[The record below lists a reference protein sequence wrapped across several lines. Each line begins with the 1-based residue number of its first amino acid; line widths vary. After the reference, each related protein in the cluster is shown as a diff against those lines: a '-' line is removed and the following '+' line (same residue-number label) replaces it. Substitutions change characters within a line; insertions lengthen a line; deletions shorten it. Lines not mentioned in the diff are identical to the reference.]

1 MPYFITQENADCSGW
16 AVMAVDSDE
25 VFGCHT
31 TKQSAIDQAVAISL
45 AEQVEFLGERNESGP
60 QVVVTDID
68 GTIFIDGNKTNENL
82 LAYLDSFPDTSIF
95 VVTGRLE
102 EDRERTSNELTDA
115 GVRFDD
121 LIMRPD
127 ESLTSNEFKAETA
140 VRLMETY
147 NVMIA
152 VDNDEGA
159 RAAYRAAGITAL
171 HPNEVPA
178 SRAEAEPA
186 PPEDQVTGSDENK
199 PGSAQGPGGDVEF
212 SAATE
217 TALRNK
223 VTEHNDNMA
232 EDNKPDY
239 TRTTFGQLATVYRR
253 GSGAYSV
260 SHRPGVSRA
269 AWSMAR
275 VNAYLYLLR
284 NGRPENANYI
294 GDNDLLPEGHP
305 RSSRS
310 LEARAVDLSPPAYMV
325 DAARKGLEW
334 FAEGLAG
341 DGLQDSTVRAA
352 REMVAGRVSEDKWR
366 KIAAW
371 ISRHLVDLDSPD
383 ANPSSDN
390 YPSPGVVA
398 HALWGSDGGKA
409 GARRVLSY
417 AEDII
422 GRIEAEN
429 TNRSKERTV
438 SKIETRIFANDF
450 EVRETSDGMTLTGY
464 AARFNEPSEPLPFV
478 ERIQRGAFKRSL
490 SSRNN
495 IYMLWNHSSSDVLA
509 STRAGSLRLS
519 EDEYG
524 LRVEADLPDT
534 QLGRDAKVLIQ
545 RGDVTGF
552 SFGFTVP
559 ANGDSWN
566 ADGTERTLK
575 SVRLLE
581 VSAGVAFPAY
591 PSTVGSAQVRSL
603 EDVVSAV
610 GVDYDALTMV
620 LNKVAAGEPITYAEK
635 EVMELVLDALVPE
648 EDVQADP
655 EMMPEDEPV
664 TEENGLDMLAL
675 KRKRLALMLLETL

>member
-1 MPYFITQENADCSGW
+1 MPYYITQENADCSGW
-16 AVMAVDSDE
+16 AVMAIDSDE

-45 AEQVEFLGERNESGP
+45 AEEVEFLGERNESGP

-68 GTIFIDGNKTNENL
+68 GTIFIDGKTNENL
-82 LAYLDSFPDTSIF
+82 LAYLDSFPDTAIY

-140 VRLMETY
+140 VTLMETF

-178 SRAEAEPA
+178 SRAEA
-186 PPEDQVTGSDENK
+186 
-199 PGSAQGPGGDVEF
+199 
-212 SAATE
+212 
-217 TALRNK
+217 
-223 VTEHNDNMA
+223 
-232 EDNKPDY
+232 
-239 TRTTFGQLATVYRR
+239 
-253 GSGAYSV
+253 
-260 SHRPGVSRA
+260 
-269 AWSMAR
+269 
-275 VNAYLYLLR
+275 
-284 NGRPENANYI
+284 
-294 GDNDLLPEGHP
+294 
-305 RSSRS
+305 
-310 LEARAVDLSPPAYMV
+310 RAVDLTPPAYMV
-325 DAARKGLEW
+325 GAARKGLEW

-341 DGLQDSTVRAA
+341 DGLTGRTVREA
-352 REMVAGRVSEDKWR
+352 RDMVAGQVSEDKWVR
-366 KIAAW
+366 IAAW

-383 ANPSSDN
+383 ANPDSDN
-390 YPSPGVVA
+390 YPSAGVVA

-429 TNRSKERTV
+429 TNRSKGRTV
-438 SKIETRIFANDF
+438 SKIETRVFTNDF
-450 EVRETSDGMTLTGY
+450 EIRETSDGMTLSGY
-464 AARFNEPSEPLPFV
+464 AAVFNSNSEPLPFI
-478 ERIQRGAFKRSL
+478 ERIAPGAFKRSL
-490 SSRNN
+490 RAKND
-495 IYMLWNHSSSDVLA
+495 IKLLWNHDSSMVLG
-509 STRAGSLRLS
+509 STRAGTLRLS
-519 EDEYG
+519 EDDKG
-524 LRVEADLPDT
+524 LRVEADLPST
-534 QLGRDAKVLIQ
+534 SFGLDAKISIQ

-559 ANGDSWN
+559 PNGDTWN

-581 VSAGVAFPAY
+581 VSTGVAFPAY
-591 PSTVGSAQVRSL
+591 PSTNGTAQVRSL
-603 EDVVSAV
+603 EEIATAIE
-610 GVDYDALTMV
+610 VDLEMVTVALE
-620 LNKVAAGEPITYAEK
+620 KISAGEPISEVEK
-635 EVMELVLDALVPE
+635 EMIESVMDALVPV
-648 EDVQADP
+648 EDVA
-655 EMMPEDEPV
+655 EDVPAEDAPMDEAM
-664 TEENGLDMLAL
+664 TEQNGLDQLAL
-675 KRKRLALMLLETL
+675 HRKKLALMELLETL

>member
-1 MPYFITQENADCSGW
+1 MPYYITDENAECSGW

-31 TKQSAIDQAVAISL
+31 TKESAIDQAVAISL
-45 AEQVEFLGERNESGP
+45 AEEVEFLGERNESGP

-68 GTIFIDGNKTNENL
+68 GTIFIDGQTNENL
-82 LAYLDSFPDTSIF
+82 LAYLDSFPSTSIF

-147 NVMIA
+147 NVMVA

-178 SRAEAEPA
+178 SRAEA
-186 PPEDQVTGSDENK
+186 
-199 PGSAQGPGGDVEF
+199 
-212 SAATE
+212 
-217 TALRNK
+217 
-223 VTEHNDNMA
+223 
-232 EDNKPDY
+232 
-239 TRTTFGQLATVYRR
+239 
-253 GSGAYSV
+253 
-260 SHRPGVSRA
+260 
-269 AWSMAR
+269 
-275 VNAYLYLLR
+275 
-284 NGRPENANYI
+284 
-294 GDNDLLPEGHP
+294 
-305 RSSRS
+305 
-310 LEARAVDLSPPAYMV
+310 RAVDLTPPAYMV
-325 DAARKGLEW
+325 NAARQGLEW
-334 FAEGLAG
+334 YAEGLAG

-383 ANPSSDN
+383 ANPSSEN
-390 YPSPGVVA
+390 FPSPGVVA
-398 HALWGSDGGKA
+398 HALWGSDGGKS

-429 TNRSKERTV
+429 TNRSKGRTV
-438 SKIETRIFANDF
+438 SKIETRVFTNDF

-534 QLGRDAKVLIQ
+534 QLGRDARVLIQ

-603 EDVVSAV
+603 EDVVVAV

-620 LNKVAAGEPITYAEK
+620 LGKVAAGEPITYAEK

>member
-1 MPYFITQENADCSGW
+1 MPYYITEENAECSGW

-45 AEQVEFLGERNESGP
+45 AEEVEFLGERNESGP

-68 GTIFIDGNKTNENL
+68 GTIFIDGNQTNDNL

-147 NVMIA
+147 NVMVA
-152 VDNDEGA
+152 VDNDAGA
-159 RAAYRAAGITAL
+159 RSAYRAAGITAL

-178 SRAEAEPA
+178 SRAEA
-186 PPEDQVTGSDENK
+186 
-199 PGSAQGPGGDVEF
+199 
-212 SAATE
+212 
-217 TALRNK
+217 
-223 VTEHNDNMA
+223 
-232 EDNKPDY
+232 
-239 TRTTFGQLATVYRR
+239 
-253 GSGAYSV
+253 
-260 SHRPGVSRA
+260 
-269 AWSMAR
+269 
-275 VNAYLYLLR
+275 
-284 NGRPENANYI
+284 
-294 GDNDLLPEGHP
+294 
-305 RSSRS
+305 
-310 LEARAVDLSPPAYMV
+310 RAVDLTPPAYMV

-341 DGLQDSTVRAA
+341 DGLTGRTVREA
-352 REMVAGRVSEDKWR
+352 RDMVAGQVSEDKWVR
-366 KIAAW
+366 IAAW

-383 ANPSSDN
+383 ANPDSDN
-390 YPSPGVVA
+390 YPSAGVVA

-429 TNRSKERTV
+429 TNRSKVTM
-438 SKIETRIFANDF
+438 SKIETRVFTNDF
-450 EVRETSDGMTLTGY
+450 EVRETATGMTLTGY
-464 AARFNEPSEPLPFV
+464 AARFNEPSEPLPFT
-478 ERIQRGAFKRSL
+478 ERIQRGAFKLSLRSKNDIKL
-490 SSRNN
+490 
-495 IYMLWNHSSSDVLA
+495 LWNHDSSMVLG
-509 STRAGSLRLS
+509 STRSKTLRLY
-519 EDEYG
+519 EDELG
-524 LRVEADLPDT
+524 LRIEADLPDT
-534 QLGRDAKVLIQ
+534 QAGRDAKVLIQ

-559 ANGDSWN
+559 PNGDTWN

-581 VSAGVAFPAY
+581 VSTGVAFPAY
-591 PSTVGSAQVRSL
+591 PSTASAQVRSL
-603 EDVVSAV
+603 EDVVMAV
-610 GVDYDALTMV
+610 GVDYDALSMV
-620 LNKVAAGEPITYAEK
+620 LGKVAAGEPITYAEK

-648 EDVQADP
+648 EEAPV
-655 EMMPEDEPV
+655 EDAPMDEAM
-664 TEENGLDMLAL
+664 TEQNGLDQLAL
-675 KRKRLALMLLETL
+675 HRKKLALMELLETL

>member
-1 MPYFITQENADCSGW
+1 MPYFITQENAECSGW
-16 AVMAVDSDE
+16 AVMAIDSDE

-45 AEQVEFLGERNESGP
+45 AEEVEFLGERNESGP

-68 GTIFIDGNKTNENL
+68 GTIFTDGKTNENL

-147 NVMIA
+147 NVMVA

-159 RAAYRAAGITAL
+159 RSAYRAAGITAL

-178 SRAEAEPA
+178 SRAE
-186 PPEDQVTGSDENK
+186 V
-199 PGSAQGPGGDVEF
+199 
-212 SAATE
+212 
-217 TALRNK
+217 
-223 VTEHNDNMA
+223 
-232 EDNKPDY
+232 
-239 TRTTFGQLATVYRR
+239 
-253 GSGAYSV
+253 
-260 SHRPGVSRA
+260 
-269 AWSMAR
+269 
-275 VNAYLYLLR
+275 
-284 NGRPENANYI
+284 
-294 GDNDLLPEGHP
+294 
-305 RSSRS
+305 
-310 LEARAVDLSPPAYMV
+310 RAVDLTPPAYMV

-341 DGLQDSTVRAA
+341 DGLTGRTVREA
-352 REMVAGRVSEDKWR
+352 RDMVAGQVSEDKWVR
-366 KIAAW
+366 IAAW

-383 ANPSSDN
+383 ANPDSDN
-390 YPSPGVVA
+390 YPSAGVVA

-429 TNRSKERTV
+429 TNRSKGRTV

>member
-1 MPYFITQENADCSGW
+1 MPYYITEENAECSGW

-45 AEQVEFLGERNESGP
+45 AEEVEFLGERNESGP

-147 NVMIA
+147 NVMVA
-152 VDNDEGA
+152 VDNDDGA

-178 SRAEAEPA
+178 SRAEA
-186 PPEDQVTGSDENK
+186 
-199 PGSAQGPGGDVEF
+199 
-212 SAATE
+212 
-217 TALRNK
+217 
-223 VTEHNDNMA
+223 
-232 EDNKPDY
+232 
-239 TRTTFGQLATVYRR
+239 
-253 GSGAYSV
+253 
-260 SHRPGVSRA
+260 
-269 AWSMAR
+269 
-275 VNAYLYLLR
+275 
-284 NGRPENANYI
+284 
-294 GDNDLLPEGHP
+294 
-305 RSSRS
+305 
-310 LEARAVDLSPPAYMV
+310 RAVDLTPPAYMV

-341 DGLQDSTVRAA
+341 DGLTGRTVREA
-352 REMVAGRVSEDKWR
+352 RDMVAGQVSEDKWVR
-366 KIAAW
+366 IAAW

-383 ANPSSDN
+383 ANPDSDN
-390 YPSPGVVA
+390 YPSAGVVA
-398 HALWGSDGGKA
+398 HALWGSDGGKS

-429 TNRSKERTV
+429 TNRSKGRTV

>member
-1 MPYFITQENADCSGW
+1 MPYYITEENADCSGW

-45 AEQVEFLGERNESGP
+45 AEEVEFLGERNESGP

-68 GTIFIDGNKTNENL
+68 GTLFIDGETNENL

-178 SRAEAEPA
+178 SRAEA
-186 PPEDQVTGSDENK
+186 
-199 PGSAQGPGGDVEF
+199 
-212 SAATE
+212 
-217 TALRNK
+217 
-223 VTEHNDNMA
+223 
-232 EDNKPDY
+232 
-239 TRTTFGQLATVYRR
+239 
-253 GSGAYSV
+253 
-260 SHRPGVSRA
+260 
-269 AWSMAR
+269 
-275 VNAYLYLLR
+275 
-284 NGRPENANYI
+284 
-294 GDNDLLPEGHP
+294 
-305 RSSRS
+305 
-310 LEARAVDLSPPAYMV
+310 RAVDLTPPAYMV

-334 FAEGLAG
+334 FTEGLAG
-341 DGLQDSTVRAA
+341 DGLTGQTVREA
-352 REMVAGRVSEDKWR
+352 RDMVAGQVSEDKWVR
-366 KIAAW
+366 IAAW
-371 ISRHLVDLDSPD
+371 IARHLVDLDSPD
-383 ANPSSDN
+383 AKPDSDN
-390 YPSPGVVA
+390 YPSAGVVA

-429 TNRSKERTV
+429 TNRSKGRTV
-438 SKIETRIFANDF
+438 SKIETRVFVNDF
-450 EVRETSDGMTLTGY
+450 EVRETAEGMTLTGY
-464 AARFNEPSEPLPFV
+464 AARFNEPSEPLPFI
-478 ERIQRGAFKRSL
+478 ERIAPGAFKRSL
-490 SSRNN
+490 RAKND
-495 IYMLWNHSSSDVLA
+495 IKLLWNHSSSDVLG
-509 STRAGSLRLS
+509 STRSGTLRLS
-519 EDEYG
+519 EDELG

-534 QLGRDAKVLIQ
+534 QAGRDAKVLIQ

-559 ANGDSWN
+559 ANGDSWSS
-566 ADGTERTLK
+566 DGTERTLK

-581 VSAGVAFPAY
+581 VSTGVAFPAY
-591 PSTVGSAQVRSL
+591 PSTNGTAQVRSL
-603 EDVVSAV
+603 EDVVMAV
-610 GVDYDALTMV
+610 GVDYDALSMV
-620 LNKVAAGEPITYAEK
+620 LGKVAAGEPITYAEK

-648 EDVQADP
+648 EEAPV
-655 EMMPEDEPV
+655 EDAPMDEAM
-664 TEENGLDMLAL
+664 TEQNGLDQLAL
-675 KRKRLALMLLETL
+675 HRKKLALMELLETL

>member
-1 MPYFITQENADCSGW
+1 MPYYITEENADCSGW

-45 AEQVEFLGERNESGP
+45 AEDVEFLGERNESGP

-68 GTIFIDGNKTNENL
+68 GTIFIDGNKTNDGL
-82 LAYLDSFPDTSIF
+82 LSYLDSFPDTSIF

-115 GVRFDD
+115 GVRFND

-147 NVMIA
+147 NVMVA

-178 SRAEAEPA
+178 SRAEA
-186 PPEDQVTGSDENK
+186 
-199 PGSAQGPGGDVEF
+199 
-212 SAATE
+212 
-217 TALRNK
+217 
-223 VTEHNDNMA
+223 
-232 EDNKPDY
+232 
-239 TRTTFGQLATVYRR
+239 
-253 GSGAYSV
+253 
-260 SHRPGVSRA
+260 
-269 AWSMAR
+269 
-275 VNAYLYLLR
+275 
-284 NGRPENANYI
+284 
-294 GDNDLLPEGHP
+294 
-305 RSSRS
+305 
-310 LEARAVDLSPPAYMV
+310 RAVDLTPPAYMV

-371 ISRHLVDLDSPD
+371 IPRHLVDLDAPAADPD
-383 ANPSSDN
+383 NED

-429 TNRSKERTV
+429 DNRSKGRTV
-438 SKIETRIFANDF
+438 SKIETRVFTNDF
-450 EVRETSDGMTLTGY
+450 EVRETADGMTLTGY
-464 AARFNEPSEPLPFV
+464 AARFNEPSEPLPFI
-478 ERIQRGAFKRSL
+478 ERIAPGAFKRSL
-490 SSRNN
+490 RAKND
-495 IYMLWNHSSSDVLA
+495 IKLLWNHSSSDVLG
-509 STRAGSLRLS
+509 STRSGTLRLY
-519 EDEYG
+519 EDEMG

-534 QLGRDAKVLIQ
+534 QAGRDAKVLIQ

-559 ANGDSWN
+559 PNGDSWN
-566 ADGTERTLK
+566 SDGTERTLR

-581 VSAGVAFPAY
+581 VSTGVAFPAY

-603 EDVVSAV
+603 EDVVMAV
-610 GVDYDALTMV
+610 GVDYDALSMV
-620 LNKVAAGEPITYAEK
+620 LGKVAAGEPITYAEK

-648 EDVQADP
+648 EEAPV
-655 EMMPEDEPV
+655 EDAPMDEAM
-664 TEENGLDMLAL
+664 TEQNGLDQLAL
-675 KRKRLALMLLETL
+675 HRKKLALMELLESL

>member
-1 MPYFITQENADCSGW
+1 MPYYITEENADCSGW

-45 AEQVEFLGERNESGP
+45 AEEVEFLGERNESGP

-68 GTIFIDGNKTNENL
+68 GTLFIDGETNENL

-115 GVRFDD
+115 GVRFSD
-121 LIMRPD
+121 LILRPD

-140 VRLMETY
+140 VTLMETY
-147 NVMIA
+147 NVMVA

-178 SRAEAEPA
+178 SRSE
-186 PPEDQVTGSDENK
+186 S
-199 PGSAQGPGGDVEF
+199 
-212 SAATE
+212 
-217 TALRNK
+217 
-223 VTEHNDNMA
+223 
-232 EDNKPDY
+232 
-239 TRTTFGQLATVYRR
+239 
-253 GSGAYSV
+253 
-260 SHRPGVSRA
+260 
-269 AWSMAR
+269 
-275 VNAYLYLLR
+275 
-284 NGRPENANYI
+284 
-294 GDNDLLPEGHP
+294 
-305 RSSRS
+305 
-310 LEARAVDLSPPAYMV
+310 RAVDLTPPAYMM

-341 DGLQDSTVRAA
+341 DGLTGRTVREA
-352 REMVAGRVSEDKWR
+352 RDMVAGQVSADKWVR
-366 KIAAW
+366 IAAW

-383 ANPSSDN
+383 ANPDSDN
-390 YPSPGVVA
+390 YPSAGVVA

-422 GRIEAEN
+422 GRIKAEN
-429 TNRSKERTV
+429 TNRSKGGTV
-438 SKIETRIFANDF
+438 SKIETRVFLNDF
-450 EVRETSDGMTLTGY
+450 EVRETADGMTLTGY
-464 AARFNEPSEPLPFV
+464 AARFNEPSEPLPFI
-478 ERIQRGAFKRSL
+478 ERIAPGAFKRSL
-490 SSRNN
+490 RAKND
-495 IYMLWNHSSSDVLA
+495 IKLLWNHDSSSVLG
-509 STRAGSLRLS
+509 STRSGTLRLY
-519 EDEYG
+519 EDEMG

-534 QLGRDAKVLIQ
+534 QAGRDAKVLIQ

-566 ADGTERTLK
+566 SEGTERTLK

-581 VSAGVAFPAY
+581 VSTGVAFPAY
-591 PSTVGSAQVRSL
+591 PSTNGTAQVRSL

-610 GVDYDALTMV
+610 GVDYDALSMV
-620 LNKVAAGEPITYAEK
+620 LGKVAAGEPITYAEK

-648 EDVQADP
+648 EEAPV
-655 EMMPEDEPV
+655 EDAPMDEAM
-664 TEENGLDMLAL
+664 TEQNGLDQLAL
-675 KRKRLALMLLETL
+675 HRKKIALMELLDSL

>member
-45 AEQVEFLGERNESGP
+45 AEEVEFLGERNESGP

-68 GTIFIDGNKTNENL
+68 GTIFVDGNKTNENL

-178 SRAEAEPA
+178 SRAEA
-186 PPEDQVTGSDENK
+186 
-199 PGSAQGPGGDVEF
+199 
-212 SAATE
+212 
-217 TALRNK
+217 
-223 VTEHNDNMA
+223 
-232 EDNKPDY
+232 
-239 TRTTFGQLATVYRR
+239 
-253 GSGAYSV
+253 
-260 SHRPGVSRA
+260 
-269 AWSMAR
+269 
-275 VNAYLYLLR
+275 
-284 NGRPENANYI
+284 
-294 GDNDLLPEGHP
+294 
-305 RSSRS
+305 
-310 LEARAVDLSPPAYMV
+310 RAVDLTPPAYMV

-341 DGLQDSTVRAA
+341 DGLTGRTVREA
-352 REMVAGRVSEDKWR
+352 RDMVAGQVSEDKWVR
-366 KIAAW
+366 IAAW

-383 ANPSSDN
+383 ANPDSDN
-390 YPSPGVVA
+390 YPSAGVVA
-398 HALWGSDGGKA
+398 HALWGSAGGKA

-429 TNRSKERTV
+429 TNRSKGRTV
-438 SKIETRIFANDF
+438 SKIETRIFTNDF
-450 EVRETSDGMTLTGY
+450 EVRETSDGMTLSGY
-464 AARFNEPSEPLPFV
+464 AAVFNSNSEPLPFI
-478 ERIQRGAFKRSL
+478 ERIAPGAFKRSL
-490 SSRNN
+490 SSRND
-495 IYMLWNHSSSDVLA
+495 IKLLWNHDSSSVLG
-509 STRAGSLRLS
+509 STRSGTLRLY
-519 EDEYG
+519 EDDKG

-534 QLGRDAKVLIQ
+534 QAGRDAKVLIQ

-566 ADGTERTLK
+566 DSGTERTLK

-581 VSAGVAFPAY
+581 VSTGVAFPAY

-648 EDVQADP
+648 KDVQADP

>member
-1 MPYFITQENADCSGW
+1 MPYYITQENADCLGW

-45 AEQVEFLGERNESGP
+45 AEEVEFLGERNESGP

-68 GTIFIDGNKTNENL
+68 GTIFIDGNKVNEEL
-82 LAYLDSFPDTSIF
+82 LSYLDSFPSTSIF

-121 LIMRPD
+121 LVMRPD

-147 NVMIA
+147 NVMVA

-178 SRAEAEPA
+178 SRAEA
-186 PPEDQVTGSDENK
+186 
-199 PGSAQGPGGDVEF
+199 
-212 SAATE
+212 
-217 TALRNK
+217 
-223 VTEHNDNMA
+223 
-232 EDNKPDY
+232 
-239 TRTTFGQLATVYRR
+239 
-253 GSGAYSV
+253 
-260 SHRPGVSRA
+260 
-269 AWSMAR
+269 
-275 VNAYLYLLR
+275 
-284 NGRPENANYI
+284 
-294 GDNDLLPEGHP
+294 
-305 RSSRS
+305 
-310 LEARAVDLSPPAYMV
+310 RAVDLTPPAYMV

-341 DGLQDSTVRAA
+341 DGLQNSTVRAA
-352 REMVAGRVSEDKWR
+352 REMVAGRVSENKWR

-398 HALWGSDGGKA
+398 HALWGSAGGKA

-429 TNRSKERTV
+429 DNRSKGRTV
-438 SKIETRIFANDF
+438 SKIETRVFTNDF
-450 EVRETSDGMTLTGY
+450 EVRETADGMTLTGY
-464 AARFNEPSEPLPFV
+464 AARFNEPSEPLPFL
-478 ERIQRGAFKRSL
+478 ERIAPGAFKRSL
-490 SSRNN
+490 RAKND
-495 IYMLWNHSSSDVLA
+495 IKLLWNHDSSMVLG
-509 STRAGSLRLS
+509 STRSGTLRLS
-519 EDEYG
+519 EDELG

-534 QLGRDAKVLIQ
+534 QAGRDAKVLIQ

-559 ANGDSWN
+559 PNGDSWN

-581 VSAGVAFPAY
+581 VSTGVAFPAY
-591 PSTVGSAQVRSL
+591 PSTNGTAQVRSL
-603 EDVVSAV
+603 EDVVMAV
-610 GVDYDALTMV
+610 GVDYDALSMV
-620 LNKVAAGEPITYAEK
+620 LGKVAAGEPITYAEK

-648 EDVQADP
+648 EESPV
-655 EMMPEDEPV
+655 EDAPMDEAM
-664 TEENGLDMLAL
+664 TEQNGLDQLAL
-675 KRKRLALMLLETL
+675 HRKKLALMELLETL

>member
-1 MPYFITQENADCSGW
+1 
-16 AVMAVDSDE
+16 MAIDSDE

-45 AEQVEFLGERNESGP
+45 AEEVEFLGERNESGP

-68 GTIFIDGNKTNENL
+68 GTIFIDGETNENL

-115 GVRFDD
+115 GVRFSE
-121 LIMRPD
+121 LILRPD
-127 ESLTSNEFKAETA
+127 ESLTSNEFKAEQA

-147 NVMIA
+147 NVMVA

-178 SRAEAEPA
+178 SR
-186 PPEDQVTGSDENK
+186 S
-199 PGSAQGPGGDVEF
+199 
-212 SAATE
+212 
-217 TALRNK
+217 
-223 VTEHNDNMA
+223 
-232 EDNKPDY
+232 
-239 TRTTFGQLATVYRR
+239 
-253 GSGAYSV
+253 
-260 SHRPGVSRA
+260 
-269 AWSMAR
+269 
-275 VNAYLYLLR
+275 
-284 NGRPENANYI
+284 
-294 GDNDLLPEGHP
+294 
-305 RSSRS
+305 
-310 LEARAVDLSPPAYMV
+310 EARDVDLTPPAYMV

-341 DGLQDSTVRAA
+341 DGLTGRTVREA
-352 REMVAGRVSEDKWR
+352 RDMVAGQVSADKWVR
-366 KIAAW
+366 IAAW

-383 ANPSSDN
+383 ANPDSDN
-390 YPSPGVVA
+390 YPSAGVVA

-429 TNRSKERTV
+429 TNRSKGGTV
-438 SKIETRIFANDF
+438 SKIETRVFLNDF
-450 EVRETSDGMTLTGY
+450 EVRETADGMTLTGY
-464 AARFNEPSEPLPFV
+464 AARFNEPSEPLPFL
-478 ERIQRGAFKRSL
+478 ERIAPGAFKRSL
-490 SSRNN
+490 RAKND
-495 IYMLWNHSSSDVLA
+495 IKLLWNHDSSMVLG
-509 STRAGSLRLS
+509 STRAGTLRLS
-519 EDEYG
+519 EDELG

-534 QLGRDAKVLIQ
+534 QAGRDAKVLIN
-545 RGDVTGF
+545 RRDVTGF

-559 ANGDSWN
+559 PNGDTWN

-581 VSAGVAFPAY
+581 VSTGVAFPAY
-591 PSTVGSAQVRSL
+591 PSTVDSAQVRSL
-603 EDVVSAV
+603 EDVVVAV
-610 GVDYDALTMV
+610 GVDYDALSMV
-620 LNKVAAGEPITYAEK
+620 LGKVAAGEPITYAEK

-648 EDVQADP
+648 EDAPV
-655 EMMPEDEPV
+655 EDAPMDEAM
-664 TEENGLDMLAL
+664 TEQNGLDQLAL
-675 KRKRLALMLLETL
+675 HRKKIALMELLDSL